1 MSRPVDPPFNP
12 KVSKVAVI
20 DSSSGDPAAKNDP
33 KSTASIAANIQ
44 IMQDQSKAD
53 QLYDPKVSGFQDYI
67 PWIVTTPAC
76 RRTQGFMDINS
87 QSILNFQTK
96 ITTRIAVVGAVLVI
110 VSFFIN
116 NREK

>member
-20 DSSSGDPAAKNDP
+20 DSSSGDPTAKNDP

-53 QLYDPKVSGFQDYI
+53 QLYDPKVSGFQDYV
-67 PWIVTTPAC
+67 PWIVRSPAC
-76 RRTQGFMDINS
+76 RRTQGFMDINNPSIVDS
-87 QSILNFQTK
+87 QKQVAAGLIG
-96 ITTRIAVVGAVLVI
+96 IGVVLVI
-110 VSFFIN
+110 VSFLC
-116 NREK
+116 K

>member
-20 DSSSGDPAAKNDP
+20 DSSSGDPTAKNDP

-53 QLYDPKVSGFQDYI
+53 QLYDPKVSGFQDYV
-67 PWIVTTPAC
+67 PWIVRSPAC

-87 QSILNFQTK
+87 PPILKFQRQ
-96 ITTRIAVVGAVLVI
+96 ITTRLVVVGAVLVI
-110 VSFFIN
+110 VSFFY
-116 NREK
+116 E